1 MIDHVWSDAF
11 QNDIPLSKDESK
23 FLWTN
28 SQFTSDL
35 RQDSMKH
42 EKRPCPANHTTIS
55 NDSFVPMQPSVQM
68 HQFSATLGNDP
79 FEVVGYEY
87 DKNGNVISEKLQ
99 SKMPPPDKHYS
110 SQVGKSARDL
120 QRCMGDTGFRK
131 PKKEVENIINPRDL
145 MHGDAEISSRRVAE
159 QTELFSR
166 STYFNRSHQQNTA
179 EMDTG
184 REMYDGYNLKDDHL
198 SRSLPLPPSHRE
210 DDARH
215 VPIKKNPTVD
225 VTVSAHR
232 SRIKS
237 KQGDPFYRKPA
248 ISLEETSK
256 SKSSI
261 HLKPEREY
269 ISREDYAFLQLPSAK
284 VHSEISLNRYDA
296 VGVNTQKH
304 STSAVQSQVLK
315 PAIHIETKR
324 NLKSTDPKNDQ
335 VMEQRRIDER
345 IERSFTQRDIENEK
359 VSAEQLINAGVA
371 RPQINL
377 TAADDEEIHTIT
389 KNIQSTASYVRSD
402 VSIGMKDDIESEQ
415 VRAKIYGVASQIR
428 SNQDAVEQQREALTI
443 DRPQNAEQI
452 NQAVRST
459 ASDLAEQQREAL
471 TIDRP
476 QNAEQINQAVRST
489 ASDLAE
495 QQREALTIDRP
506 QNAEQINQAVRSTAS
521 DLAEQQREAL
531 TIDRPQNAEQINQ
544 AVRSAASDLAE
555 KNRQIVNVVNSAHI
569 QVSSN
574 NLEQERDMTFGDRQ
588 FEGKT
593 NAAFTNIGK
602 KVYNEI
608 DMIEQFRENAVASK
622 RNISLPVAEGAT
634 VSLYEHMNTLREDE
648 ARSQS
653 GSFVHN
659 DLIRADISIPDRA
672 DASKIHVNKNVE
684 SRVQAS
690 PQISAIP
697 SSGYRNDGKEV
708 PRHPSSSHSVPVV
721 RGSINLTSRAGT
733 ILLPDRLAN
742 TPSRTDSRRDIRTT
756 PIPQLTK
763 DRSTPTRAMEGRTTP
778 LVEKRIIP
786 PLKNGGQRE

>member
-11 QNDIPLSKDESK
+11 QNDLPLSKDESK

-42 EKRPCPANHTTIS
+42 EKRPCPANHTTTS
-55 NDSFVPMQPSVQM
+55 NESFVPMQPSVQM

-87 DKNGNVISEKLQ
+87 DYNGNVISEKLQ

-120 QRCMGDTGFRK
+120 QRCMGDTGLK
-131 PKKEVENIINPRDL
+131 KSKKEVENVINPRDL

-184 REMYDGYNLKDDHL
+184 RDMYDGYNLKDDHL

-225 VTVSAHR
+225 VTVSAPR

-237 KQGDPFYRKPA
+237 KENDPFYRKPA

-269 ISREDYAFLQLPSAK
+269 INREDHAFLQLPSAK

-296 VGVNTQKH
+296 VGVNTKKH
-304 STSAVQSQVLK
+304 STSAVQSQMLK
-315 PAIHIETKR
+315 PEIHIETKR
-324 NLKSTDPKNDQ
+324 NLKSTEPKNDQ

-345 IERSFTQRDIENEK
+345 IERSFTQRDLEHEE
-359 VSAEQLINAGVA
+359 VSAEQLINAGVV

-459 ASDLAEQQREAL
+459 ASDLAE
-471 TIDRP
+471 
-476 QNAEQINQAVRST
+476 
-489 ASDLAE
+489 
-495 QQREALTIDRP
+495 
-506 QNAEQINQAVRSTAS
+506 
-521 DLAEQQREAL
+521 
-531 TIDRPQNAEQINQ
+531 
-544 AVRSAASDLAE
+544 
-555 KNRQIVNVVNSAHI
+555 KNRQLVNVVNSAHI

-608 DMIEQFRENAVASK
+608 YMMEQFRENAVASK

-634 VSLYEHMNTLREDE
+634 VSLYEHMHTLREDE

-672 DASKIHVNKNVE
+672 DASKIHVSKNVE

-697 SSGYRNDGKEV
+697 STGHRNDGKEV
-708 PRHPSSSHSVPVV
+708 PRHPSSYHSVPAV
-721 RGSINLTSRAGT
+721 RGNINVTSRAGT

-756 PIPQLTK
+756 PTPQLTK

-778 LVEKRIIP
+778 LVEKRMIP
-786 PLKNGGQRE
+786 SLKNGGQRE